1 MSQVPPEV
9 LIHILKHL
17 HTPRDLYHSLL
28 VSRSWCECSV
38 ELLWHR
44 PSFTRLSTLVKMMRV
59 LSRGDQTFTYSRF
72 IRRLNF
78 LFLGADLTDALFCR
92 LAQCDHLERLTLVNC
107 NSISED
113 ALFRVLPC
121 LPNLVAIDLTGVIE
135 TSDQIIIGLASAARR
150 LQGINLA
157 GCRQVTD
164 AGVYALSSSCP
175 LLRRVKLSGVDQVT
189 DGPVSALAKSCPLLL
204 EIDLNNCKRIT
215 DISVRDIWTYS
226 THMREMRLSQCVEL
240 TDAAFPAPVKPQ
252 VTPRNN
258 PFPTAP
264 HSQDEGLPPLVIPR
278 PLDHLR
284 MLDLTGC
291 ALITDD
297 AVDGIIS
304 HASKIRNLVLS
315 KCIQL
320 TDRTVENICVLG
332 KHLHYLHLGHAANI
346 TDRSIKTLAR
356 CCTRL
361 RYVDFA
367 NCVLLTDMSV
377 FELSS
382 LPKLRRIGLVRVSNL
397 TDEAI
402 YALAERHSTLERIH
416 LSYCDQISV
425 MAVHFLLQKLHK
437 LTHLSLT
444 GIPSFRKPELQQ
456 FCRQPPQEFNMSQR
470 MAFCVYS
477 GSGVAKLRSFLTDL
491 FNTITEDMNAD
502 DDETE
507 YDDDFDEGFVE
518 GAMDADMEGGMD
530 GDVDE
535 DFMHDGRYN
544 FHHTPQPAS
553 STLRM
558 HHHPEIITPI
568 SHHPEL
574 TMQRDM
580 TLRPSHVS
588 IASSPAVFS
597 ANSQPP
603 PAPYALNPQP
613 VAGPSNPVI
622 RRPRFGYQ
630 PVIEIPTSPPQSDV
644 ASNRSTGTQSNGAG
658 FFRTYQEPSSSS
670 GRSNGA
676 LTPDY
681 NFAELGHGRGA
692 EHDNIDHIGPPPHQ
706 LGRHGFTSTA
716 SFNAAAGPSAQ
727 GITQVM
733 HSANFDFRR
742 GQNPE
747 RHALMM
753 EQVKMTN
760 NYYLTPSAGSSD
772 HLVPWPPMRT
782 EPLYDVPS
790 HNGQESQ
797 ESGQATLS
805 PPTDPRDT
813 EGRGRSVRR
822 SLRNTFHAAE
832 HFFFGRGST
841 SNGQVPESSVSNPW
855 TPGNVNSTGDA
866 AGHGG
871 QPR

>member
-44 PSFTRLSTLVKMMRV
+44 PTFTRLSTLVKMMRV
-59 LSRGDQTFTYSRF
+59 ISRGDQTFTYSRF

-78 LFLGADLTDALFCR
+78 LFLGADLTDALFSR

-113 ALFRVLPC
+113 ALLRVLPC
-121 LPNLVAIDLTGVIE
+121 LPNLVAIDLTGVVE
-135 TSDQIIIGLASAARR
+135 TSDHVVIGLASAARR

-164 AGVYALSSSCP
+164 AGVYALASNCP

-215 DISVRDIWTYS
+215 DISVRDVWTYS

-264 HSQDEGLPPLVIPR
+264 HSQDEGLPPLEIPR

-297 AVDGIIS
+297 AIDGIIS

-425 MAVHFLLQKLHK
+425 MAIHFLLQKLHK

-444 GIPSFRKPELQQ
+444 GIPSFRKTELQQ
-456 FCRQPPQEFNMSQR
+456 FCRQAPQEFNMSQR

-530 GDVDE
+530 GDLDE

-544 FHHTPQPAS
+544 FHPTPQPAV

-558 HHHPEIITPI
+558 HHPEIITPI
-568 SHHPEL
+568 SQHPEL
-574 TMQRDM
+574 AMQRDM
-580 TLRPSHVS
+580 TLRPSHVTV
-588 IASSPAVFS
+588 ASAPAVFA
-597 ANSQPP
+597 ANNQLPP
-603 PAPYALNPQP
+603 TSYLNPQP
-613 VAGPSNPVI
+613 VAGPSNPAL
-622 RRPRFGYQ
+622 RRSRMFGYQ
-630 PVIEIPTSPPQSDV
+630 PVIEISTSPTHSDV
-644 ASNRSTGTQSNGAG
+644 PSNRSAGTAQSNGAG
-658 FFRTYQEPSSSS
+658 FFRTYQEPISSA
-670 GRSNGA
+670 RSNGA
-676 LTPDY
+676 VTPDY
-681 NFAELGHGRGA
+681 NFAELGHGRGT
-692 EHDNIDHIGPPPHQ
+692 EHDTIEHIGPPVP
-706 LGRHGFTSTA
+706 RHSFTSPT
-716 SFNAAAGPSAQ
+716 SFNAAAGPSTQ

-733 HSANFDFRR
+733 HSANFEFRLA
-742 GQNPE
+742 QNPE
-747 RHALMM
+747 RHGSMM
-753 EQVKMTN
+753 DQANMAN
-760 NYYLTPSAGSSD
+760 SYYLAPAAASSD
-772 HLVPWPPMRT
+772 RLVPWPPMRP
-782 EPLYDVPS
+782 EPMYDIPS
-790 HNGQESQ
+790 HTSQ
-797 ESGQATLS
+797 ELQDSVQAALS
-805 PPTDPRDT
+805 PPTDAREA
-813 EGRGRSVRR
+813 EGRGRSVKR

-841 SNGQVPESSVSNPW
+841 SNGQIPESNASNPW
-855 TPGNVNSTGDA
+855 AQGNVNNTGDA
-866 AGHGG
+866 AGNGG